1 MGLNSGRAST
11 SNNLSS
17 QDSRLAQKKIGI
29 IYDVIL
35 DNTHPYSV
43 NKKAGSLYI
52 GCVLYRTLDNVV
64 QNTDNLPL
72 AWPEDKNFKT
82 LPVKNELVEIYETSN
97 GSFVYKRI
105 HNSINPSNSSKSDGV
120 RNLFS
125 PVKFEATGVKDYQ
138 GTFATGITATN
149 FDNNVKFDGFGK
161 YYQQQA
167 GLHKLKLYEGD
178 TLIESRFGQSI
189 RFSGYN
195 NTGNTFS
202 PTLILRNGESAKN
215 QKTADAF
222 NVEEDINRDGSI
234 ISMTSNQYQL
244 PFQPGTVSD
253 NGTSDFETK
262 PDSFGGFPS
271 KLIGDQI
278 LINSGRLIFSA
289 KNAEMIFYSK
299 KNYGFISDGGMS
311 IDNKLGID
319 ISVNDNIN
327 IVTNNR
333 DVVMYTGNGSIFLG
347 NTAPLEPLVK
357 GQQLVD
363 ILSQLIDAIAAQTFL
378 TPSGPTAEGP
388 VNIADFGAIK
398 SRLNDILSKLNQT
411 S

>member
-1 MGLNSGRAST
+1 MSISSGRAAT
-11 SNNLSS
+11 SNNLGS
-17 QDSRLAQKKIGI
+17 QDSRISQKKIGTV
-29 IYDVIL
+29 YDVIL
-35 DNTHPYSV
+35 DENHEYAKNTEY
-43 NKKAGSLYI
+43 GSLAV
-52 GCVLYRTLDNVV
+52 GCILYRTKDNVITS
-64 QNTDNLPL
+64 TDKLPM
-72 AWPEDKNFKT
+72 AWPLDKNYKS
-82 LPVKNELVEIYETSN
+82 LPVKNEEVEIYEISEKEFGYRRKVNDT
-97 GSFVYKRI
+97 
-105 HNSINPSNSSKSDGV
+105 NPSSSGNNGDLI
-120 RNLFS
+120 RRRFS
-125 PVKFEATGVKDYQ
+125 VVKDEQQSVKDYQ
-138 GTFATGITATN
+138 EISATGITTTN
-149 FDNNVKFDGFGK
+149 FDLSKLFDGFGN
-161 YYQQQA
+161 YYQPQN

-202 PTLILRNGESAKN
+202 PTLILRNGESARSR
-215 QKTADAF
+215 QLGQFFTT
-222 NVEEDINRDGSI
+222 EEDINRDGSVI
-234 ISMTSNQYQL
+234 VLGSNQYQL

-253 NGTSDFETK
+253 GGTSDFETK

-311 IDNKLGID
+311 IDNKLGINV
-319 ISVNDNIN
+319 SVNDNIN
-327 IVTNNR
+327 IVTNDR

-347 NTAPLEPLVK
+347 NTGLEPLVK

-363 ILSQLIDAIAAQTFL
+363 ILSQLIDAIAAQTYL

>member
-1 MGLNSGRAST
+1 MSISSGRAAT
-11 SNNLSS
+11 SNNLGS
-17 QDSRLAQKKIGI
+17 QDSRISQKKIGTV
-29 IYDVIL
+29 YDVIL
-35 DNTHPYSV
+35 DENHEYAKNTEY
-43 NKKAGSLYI
+43 GSLAV
-52 GCVLYRTLDNVV
+52 GCILYRTKDNVITS
-64 QNTDNLPL
+64 TDKLPM
-72 AWPEDKNFKT
+72 AWPLDKNYKS
-82 LPVKNELVEIYETSN
+82 LPVKNEEVEIYEISEKEFGYRRKVNDT
-97 GSFVYKRI
+97 
-105 HNSINPSNSSKSDGV
+105 NPSSSGNNGDLI
-120 RNLFS
+120 RRRFS
-125 PVKFEATGVKDYQ
+125 VVKDEQQSVKDYQ
-138 GTFATGITATN
+138 EISATGITTTN
-149 FDNNVKFDGFGK
+149 FDLSKLFDGFGN
-161 YYQQQA
+161 YYQPQN

-202 PTLILRNGESAKN
+202 PTLILRNGESARSR
-215 QKTADAF
+215 QLGQFFTT
-222 NVEEDINRDGSI
+222 EEDINRDGSVI
-234 ISMTSNQYQL
+234 VLGSNQYQL

-253 NGTSDFETK
+253 GGTSDFETK

-278 LINSGRLIFSA
+278 LINSGRVIISA

-311 IDNKLGID
+311 IDNKLGINV
-319 ISVNDNIN
+319 SVNDNIN
-327 IVTNNR
+327 IVTNDR

-347 NTAPLEPLVK
+347 NTGLEPLVK

-363 ILSQLIDAIAAQTFL
+363 ILSQLIDAIAAQTYL